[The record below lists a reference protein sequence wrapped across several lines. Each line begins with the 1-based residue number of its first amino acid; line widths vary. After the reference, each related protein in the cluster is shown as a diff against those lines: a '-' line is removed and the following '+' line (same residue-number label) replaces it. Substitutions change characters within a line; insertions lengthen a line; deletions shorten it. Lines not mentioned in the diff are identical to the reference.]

1 MGLYK
6 LKLWNDFS
14 CKQLKTFM
22 CKGIKPEHVKVTP
35 KTGKKC
41 AKPPPIAEP
50 YEPGFGEFYG

>member
-1 MGLYK
+1 MAVAVNLRQAEYNI
-6 LKLWNDFS
+6 LA
-14 CKQLKTFM
+14 
-22 CKGIKPEHVKVTP
+22 GIKPEHVKVTP